1 MAGQFVLGELNS
13 RGFRHVDG
21 IFVFRLFRGKQ
32 IDMARVPRETRTAM
46 SELFRGYRIIL
57 QREEKMEEG
66 LYD

>member
-13 RGFRHVDG
+13 RGFRRVDG

-32 IDMARVPRETRTAM
+32 IDMARVPWEARTAM

-57 QREEKMEEG
+57 QREEKMQEG